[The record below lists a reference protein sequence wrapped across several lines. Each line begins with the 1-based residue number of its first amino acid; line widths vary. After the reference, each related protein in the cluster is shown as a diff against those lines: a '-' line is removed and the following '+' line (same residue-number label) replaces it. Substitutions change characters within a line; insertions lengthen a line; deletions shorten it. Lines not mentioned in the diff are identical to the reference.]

1 MTRPPR
7 RMLSALRRERAGR
20 EEIERLAPEQEA
32 VRRVATRVARAAA
45 REEFFSR
52 ASGELAR
59 LSRGGRRV
67 HAGAA
72 GNVVRLAVCVDGTG
86 GAAPVQGSGLT
97 GLNGRAK
104 AVGGTLSMRSRHG
117 EDRLPAE
124 LPARLGQ
131 SSAAS
136 RPGQRGLHPRQAGSA

>member
-7 RMLSALRRERAGR
+7 RMLHALRRERAGR

-52 ASGELAR
+52 AAGELAR

-72 GNVVRLAVCVDGTG
+72 GNVVKLAVCDDGTG
-86 GAAPVQGSGLT
+86 GAAPVQGSGLA
-97 GLNGRAK
+97 GLNGRAE

-124 LPARLGQ
+124 LPAQ

-136 RPGQRGLHPRQAGSA
+136 RPGQRGLHPRQAGGA